1 MKSLSSSLKDL
12 IHSWPQMQAAVNF
25 VTDGNKAFPKIIKG
39 MQGSSFSFFLNELE
53 KTVYFTN
60 LQAIQYNNA
69 KRYTEQK
76 RDSFSND
83 LVIIVPGELEAR
95 NLYNDLITV
104 PSRITVIVSAT

>member
-12 IHSWPQMQAAVNF
+12 IHSWPQMQAAVHL

-69 KRYTEQK
+69 KRY
-76 RDSFSND
+76 
-83 LVIIVPGELEAR
+83 I
-95 NLYNDLITV
+95 
-104 PSRITVIVSAT
+104 